1 MSFNNLRGEV
11 WHSIVADD
19 VIDAHLIEVSNHGR
33 LRKKN
38 PETNEYTLEK
48 QYKGNGYLYAA
59 VRRKWGSRGNKSRSL
74 KPMHRLI
81 ALSFVEKER
90 PDQNM
95 VVHLDYDHLNNAASN
110 LKWVNQKELTE
121 HNKNNPRV
129 IRAKRNMPRVVTQ
142 NKLTETDVIRLK
154 KRLIR
159 SNNPLYKIAKEFG
172 ITHTQL
178 NRIRRGENWGH
189 IKVEMNEVDLRHQE
203 K

>member
-1 MSFNNLRGEV
+1 MSFINLKGEA
-11 WHSIVADD
+11 WKPIVADD
-19 VIDAHLIEVSNHGR
+19 VIDASLIEVSNYGR

-38 PETNEYTLEK
+38 PESDEYVLQK

-59 VRRKWGSRGNKSRSL
+59 VKRKWGSRGSKSRGL
-74 KPMHRLI
+74 KPMHRLV
-81 ALSFVEKER
+81 ALSFVNQER

-95 VVHLDYDHLNNAASN
+95 VVHLDYDHLNNTASN

-121 HNKNNPRV
+121 HNKKNPRV

-154 KRLIR
+154 KRLMR

-178 NRIRRGENWGH
+178 NRIRKGENWGH
-189 IKVEMNEVDLRHQE
+189 IKVEMDESDLNR
-203 K
+203 KDK